1 MIRLRPE
8 DLEALCELDR
18 ACFEKP
24 WTREALL
31 EELLHP
37 DAFNLG
43 ILPKA
48 AILTRQIAGERWIFR
63 IMTHPDFRRQGLAE
77 KLLAALPKEPL
88 WLEVSVLNT
97 GAISFYEQAGF
108 KIVGKRPNYY
118 PEDAL
123 VMAKI
128 SPMTVTATKEV
139 RSLRS

>member
-1 MIRLRPE
+1 MICLGPT
-8 DLEALCELDR
+8 DLESLCELDK

-37 DAFNLG
+37 DALNLA

-77 KLLAALPKEPL
+77 RLLAALPKEPL

-97 GAISFYEQAGF
+97 GAISFYEKEGF
-108 KIVGKRPNYY
+108 QVVARRPNYY

-123 VMAKI
+123 VLCK
-128 SPMTVTATKEV
+128 
-139 RSLRS
+139 L

>member
-1 MIRLRPE
+1 MICLEPR
-8 DLEALCELDR
+8 DLEALWQLDK
-18 ACFEKP
+18 ACFEIA

-31 EELLHP
+31 EELSHP
-37 DAFNLG
+37 DALNLG

-48 AILTRQIAGERWIFR
+48 AVLTRQIAGERWIFR
-63 IMTHPDFRRQGLAE
+63 IMTHPNFRRQGLAE

-97 GAISFYEQAGF
+97 SAILFYQQAGF
-108 KIVGKRPNYY
+108 QIVARRPNYY
-118 PEDAL
+118 PEDAF